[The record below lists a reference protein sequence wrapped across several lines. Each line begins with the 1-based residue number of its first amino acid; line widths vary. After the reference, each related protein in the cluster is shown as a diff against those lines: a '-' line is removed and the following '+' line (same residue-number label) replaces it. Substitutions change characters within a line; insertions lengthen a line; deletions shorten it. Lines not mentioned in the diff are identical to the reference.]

1 MNETF
6 EEKYKKMQTLLEEL
20 EANKD
25 NLDESL
31 KIYKK
36 AKELYSDLENQLKDY
51 KAKIEVIGKDE

>member
-1 MNETF
+1 
-6 EEKYKKMQTLLEEL
+6 MQTLLEEL

>member
-1 MNETF
+1 
-6 EEKYKKMQTLLEEL
+6 MQTLLEEL

-36 AKELYSDLENQLKDY
+36 AKDLYKDLETQLNDY

>member
-6 EEKYKKMQTLLEEL
+6 EEKYEKMQTLLEEL

-36 AKELYSDLENQLKDY
+36 AKDLYKDLETQLNDY